1 MGPLAQLVE
10 DFSRS
15 LTVAVFGAPVLGA
28 VITPGVLVGGVIF
41 AVVLS
46 SISIYRATQALGNE
60 TRHKASADARLD
72 STKAT
77 LQKARALGQSNE

>member
-1 MGPLAQLVE
+1 MAQLVE

-15 LTVAVFGAPVLGA
+15 LTVAIVGAPVLGG
-28 VITPGVLVGGVIF
+28 VMTPSVLVAGVIF

-60 TRHKASADARLD
+60 ARHKASADARLD